1 MSTLFIYLFIFAC
14 GYQFLPAPFIEKIIF
29 ALWHCVY
36 SFVKDLSILCLPI
49 SVLSILFYSFLFLSF
64 FFTFYLLL
72 PRTLDYR
79 THPPLWDNFPFF
91 SPLFQSSIGYCETS
105 GPLSVN
111 ILILWTSF
119 SEYSFY
125 YFDFHTIRLPCEDAT
140 FLSVLSKLSWC
151 GFCLFTPSRLRV
163 KSMVRCPLVPHCHF
177 QITYTVSSI
186 GECDWM
192 DRSPALL
199 SFYHLTRTSLLSWSF
214 SSMHL

>member
-1 MSTLFIYLFIFAC
+1 MDISFFQCHLLKRLSSLYGIVFAPLSKICQFYVYLFLCSLFYFIHFFFFLFSLLFIF
-14 GYQFLPAPFIEKIIF
+14 
-29 ALWHCVY
+29 
-36 SFVKDLSILCLPI
+36 
-49 SVLSILFYSFLFLSF
+49 FYH
-64 FFTFYLLL
+64 TLLI
-72 PRTLDYR
+72 TV
-79 THPPLWDNFPFF
+79 HIPPLWDNFPFF

-111 ILILWTSF
+111 IFILWTSF

-151 GFCLFTPSRLRV
+151 GFCLFTSSRLRV
-163 KSMVRCPLVPHCHF
+163 QSMVRCPLVPHCHF

-199 SFYHLTRTSLLSWSF
+199 SFYYLTRTSLLSWSF
-214 SSMHL
+214 SSTHH